1 MSTIKKWLDDAIKN
15 EHINLYEY
23 GSFVD
28 FELIGKG
35 ACGRVFRA
43 RSTRYQKTMAL
54 KELNN
59 VSFDLLV
66 NEMKQH
72 RKVESHDN
80 IIRQYILVVE
90 YADSGTLRSY
100 LKKNRLSWDVKLKLG
115 KQIVSAVAC
124 LHANEI
130 VHRDLVKNILIHSG
144 VAKLSDFGIAKR
156 VIEPT
161 SSLVK
166 SLGSVEYS
174 DPQYLKNQTYSRNSK
189 SDTYS
194 VGVLLWEISSGR
206 IPFESVPRD
215 YSLVYSIIEGNREKI
230 IKGTPKKYVDVYK
243 DCWNDD
249 PEKRPYLIK
258 VLEELEKVDINV
270 LTDDDSSE
278 INKNPGG
285 DTNDNDNSQ
294 TKTSNLENEFEI
306 PQTLS
311 DTYNGYLNNYQPSS
325 NPLSPMITEN
335 ISRYIIPQEL
345 PGSSSDLKIYQ
356 PSSNPLSPMSTENN
370 ISRYIIP
377 QELPGYSSDLKIYQE
392 LSNLPSPTIKSKK
405 EIIDKII
412 KENFNVLSFT
422 KHKEV
427 SNNIQKSIEE
437 QNVTSL
443 EILKELISI
452 QETSPIY
459 LTLIGFFY
467 YVGIGTPI
475 NKVESSK
482 YFEKSNNLKE
492 PTGQAWLGH
501 LYENGEVGAE
511 GKQDIKRAFE
521 LYLDSANKD
530 NAFGQYRAGCCY
542 ASGKGISRNTCEATK
557 LLKAA
562 LNNGEIQA
570 KPRLEHIVFIAK

>member
-1 MSTIKKWLDDAIKN
+1 MSTIKEWLDDAIKN

-23 GSFVD
+23 DSFVD

-43 RSTRYQKTMAL
+43 RSTRYHKTMAL
-54 KELNN
+54 KELKN
-59 VSFDLLV
+59 VSYDLLV
-66 NEMKQH
+66 NE
-72 RKVESHDN
+72 
-80 IIRQYILVVE
+80 
-90 YADSGTLRSY
+90 
-100 LKKNRLSWDVKLKLG
+100 
-115 KQIVSAVAC
+115 
-124 LHANEI
+124 
-130 VHRDLVKNILIHSG
+130 
-144 VAKLSDFGIAKR
+144 
-156 VIEPT
+156 
-161 SSLVK
+161 
-166 SLGSVEYS
+166 
-174 DPQYLKNQTYSRNSK
+174 
-189 SDTYS
+189 
-194 VGVLLWEISSGR
+194 
-206 IPFESVPRD
+206 
-215 YSLVYSIIEGNREKI
+215 
-230 IKGTPKKYVDVYK
+230 
-243 DCWNDD
+243 
-249 PEKRPYLIK
+249 

-285 DTNDNDNSQ
+285 YTNDNDNSQ
-294 TKTSNLENEFEI
+294 TKTSNSENEFEI

-311 DTYNGYLNNYQPSS
+311 DTHNGYLNNYQPSS

-345 PGSSSDLKIYQ
+345 PDSSGDLKIYQ

-377 QELPGYSSDLKIYQE
+377 QELPDSSSDLKIYQQ

-412 KENFNVLSFT
+412 DKIIKENFNILSFT
-422 KHKEV
+422 KRKEV

-443 EILKELISI
+443 EILNELISI

-511 GKQDIKRAFE
+511 GRQDIKKAFE
-521 LYLDSANKD
+521 LYLDSANQN

-542 ASGKGISRNTCEATK
+542 SSGKGISRNTCEATK

-562 LNNGEIQA
+562 LNNGETQA
-570 KPRLEHIVFIAK
+570 KPRLELLEKDRLKKLAEKKFTTKG